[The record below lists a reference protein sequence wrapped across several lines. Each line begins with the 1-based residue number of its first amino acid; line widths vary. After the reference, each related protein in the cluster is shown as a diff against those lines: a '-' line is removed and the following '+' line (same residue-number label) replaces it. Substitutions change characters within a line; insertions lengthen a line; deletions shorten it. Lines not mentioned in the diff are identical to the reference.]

1 MAFHRGMCSHDTIY
15 YARGRP
21 VDSETGPDFPSTFDG
36 LLQLVKTLREPGGC
50 PWDRE
55 QNRQTMKRYV
65 MEECFELIDAMES
78 DEPSE
83 IAGEIGDVAFNL
95 AFQIQLAK
103 ENDEFEESAVFGAI
117 IEKLTRRHPHV
128 FGDVEVSGS
137 GEVLD
142 NWREIKKAERG
153 ADQGALAGV
162 PLALPALN
170 HAQAI
175 QDRAAGVGFDW
186 EDQEG
191 VLAKVSEEL
200 QELATADTHKER
212 EAELGDL
219 LFSIVNA
226 ARWMDI
232 DAESALRGTANRFR
246 QRFRSMEQM
255 ADKEDATLADLELDA
270 KEALWQRAKGAAQA
284 E

>member
-1 MAFHRGMCSHDTIY
+1 M
-15 YARGRP
+15 
-21 VDSETGPDFPSTFDG
+21 DSETGPDFPPTFDG
-36 LLQLVKTLREPGGC
+36 LLRLVKRLREPGGC

-55 QNRQTMKRYV
+55 QTRQTMKRYV
-65 MEECFELIDAMES
+65 MEECYELIDAMES
-78 DEPSE
+78 DEPRE
-83 IAGEIGDVAFNL
+83 IAEEIGDVAFNL

-103 ENDEFEESAVFGAI
+103 ENGEFEESAVFSTV

-128 FGDVEVSGS
+128 FADVEVSGS
-137 GEVLD
+137 SEVLD
-142 NWREIKKAERG
+142 NWRKIKKAERG
-153 ADQGALAGV
+153 GDQGALSGV
-162 PLALPALN
+162 PSALPALN

-200 QELATADTHKER
+200 DELARADTPEER

-246 QRFRSMEQM
+246 HRFRSMEQM
-255 ADKEDATLADLELDA
+255 VEKDGVTLAELDLDT
-270 KEALWQRAKGAAQA
+270 KEALWQQSKVLRTLSEA
-284 E
+284 EPGGNEIGG